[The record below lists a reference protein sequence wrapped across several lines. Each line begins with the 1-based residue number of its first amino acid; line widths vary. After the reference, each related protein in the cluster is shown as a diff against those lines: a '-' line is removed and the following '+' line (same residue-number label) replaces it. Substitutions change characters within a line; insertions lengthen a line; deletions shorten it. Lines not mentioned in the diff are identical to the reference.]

1 MYLEKDAKDT
11 IARRLSDVQGFH
23 NLFFPGVE
31 KVNRYPLTNISIDDE
46 QVIHIEVA
54 CAGFTRSEISLE
66 MEGNVLNIIGSKPD
80 NERTNV
86 KYLQKHI
93 SSDDFVREI
102 SFHDRYVGGD
112 VDASLANGLLY
123 ITIKPNGKMKSTIQ
137 IK

>member
-1 MYLEKDAKDT
+1 MYLEKDT
-11 IARRLSDVQGFH
+11 LARRLSDIDGFQ

-31 KVNRYPLTNISIDDE
+31 KVSRYPLTNISIDDD

-66 MEGNVLNIIGSKPD
+66 MEGNVLNIIGTKPD
-80 NERTNV
+80 NERTDV

-93 SSDDFVREI
+93 SSDDFSREI

-112 VDASLANGLLY
+112 VDATLENGMLY
-123 ITIKPNGKMKSTIQ
+123 ITVKPNGKLKSTIQ